1 MTAKFQFHL
10 KATDGKART
19 GVIETPRGEIRTPAF
34 MPVGTAATVKAMMPE
49 SVAAT
54 GADILLGNT
63 YHLMLRPTAERID
76 RLGGLHKFMNWDK
89 PILTDSGGFQV
100 MSLADLRKLTERG
113 VTFKS
118 HIDGS
123 KHELTPERSMEIQK
137 LLGSDI
143 VMCFDE
149 CPALPADEARVAES
163 MRLSMRW
170 AQRSRDAFGDR
181 PGHAL
186 FGIQQGGVTESLRA
200 ESAEALTRIGFD
212 GYAVGGLAVGEGQ
225 EAMFGVLDY
234 APDMLPT
241 DKPRYLMGVGKPD
254 DIVGA
259 VARGMIVAVVIAFGA
274 WIFLGVGIAHPL
286 WTLAFVLAGSVFM
299 GALGIVAAIFANK
312 FDQLSAISN
321 FVVTP
326 LSFLSGT
333 FYSITALPTPLQA
346 MSHANPFFY
355 IIDGVRFGMIGVS
368 DRAPALGLAI
378 ASGAALAILVLCW
391 RWFRMGY
398 RLKP

>member
-1 MTAKFQFHL
+1 MTALFNYKL
-10 KATDGKART
+10 KGTDGLART
-19 GVIETPRGEIRTPAF
+19 GVISTPRGEIRTPAF

-63 YHLMLRPTAERID
+63 YHLMLRPGAERVA
-76 RLGGLHKFMNWDK
+76 RLGGLHRFMNWEK

-100 MSLADLRKLTERG
+100 MSLAGLRKLTEQG
-113 VTFKS
+113 VTFRS

-123 KHELTPERSMEIQK
+123 KHELTPERSMEIQR

-149 CPALPADEARVAES
+149 CPALPASDTAVAES

-170 AQRSRDAFGDR
+170 AARSKEAFGER

-186 FGIQQGGVTESLRA
+186 FGIMQGGVTPELRE
-200 ESAEALTRIGFD
+200 ESAAALTGIGFD

-234 APDMLPT
+234 APGFLPE

-259 VARGMIVAVVIAFGA
+259 VKRGIDMMDCVLPSRSGRTGQAWTRRGQVNIKNARHQDDPRPLDEACGCPACRNYSRAYLHHVFRSQEMISGMLLTWHNLHYYQEIM
-274 WIFLGVGIAHPL
+274 
-286 WTLAFVLAGSVFM
+286 AGM
-299 GALGIVAAIFANK
+299 RAAISEGRFAQWEAA
-312 FDQLSAISN
+312 FHAQRAEGDIA
-321 FVVTP
+321 P
-326 LSFLSGT
+326 L
-333 FYSITALPTPLQA
+333 
-346 MSHANPFFY
+346 
-355 IIDGVRFGMIGVS
+355 
-368 DRAPALGLAI
+368 
-378 ASGAALAILVLCW
+378 
-391 RWFRMGY
+391 
-398 RLKP
+398 

>member
-1 MTAKFQFHL
+1 MTNRFHFTL
-10 KATDGKART
+10 AATDGRART
-19 GVIETPRGEIRTPAF
+19 GTIHTPRGEIRTPAF

-49 SVAAT
+49 SVRAT

-63 YHLMLRPTAERID
+63 YHLMLRPTAERIAA
-76 RLGGLHKFMNWDK
+76 LGGLHRFMNWER

-100 MSLADLRKLTERG
+100 MSLASLRKLTEEG
-113 VTFKS
+113 VRFSS

-123 KHELTPERSMEIQK
+123 KHMLTPERSMEIQR

-149 CPALPADEARVAES
+149 CPALPATEAEVA
-163 MRLSMRW
+163 RATQLSMRW

-186 FGIQQGGVTESLRA
+186 FGIMQGGVTRDLRE
-200 ESAEALTRIGFD
+200 ESAKALTAIGFD

-234 APDMLPT
+234 APEFLPQ

-259 VARGMIVAVVIAFGA
+259 VERGIDMMDCVLPSRSGRTGQAWTRRGQVNIKNARHQDDPRPLDESCTCPACRNYSRAYLHHVFKAQEMISGMLLTWHNLHYFQE
-274 WIFLGVGIAHPL
+274 LM
-286 WTLAFVLAGSVFM
+286 AG
-299 GALGIVAAIFANK
+299 LRAAIAGG
-312 FDQLSAISN
+312 QLSA
-321 FVVTP
+321 FVAD
-326 LSFLSGT
+326 FL
-333 FYSITALPTPLQA
+333 AQ
-346 MSHANPFFY
+346 
-355 IIDGVRFGMIGVS
+355 
-368 DRAPALGLAI
+368 RAEGDIVPI
-378 ASGAALAILVLCW
+378 
-391 RWFRMGY
+391 
-398 RLKP
+398 